1 MKHSILITLGV
12 VTLVSAGAAL
22 GVNSTIRTAVSQ
34 AEAPAGEVSES
45 MDVESQ
51 KRRLTSRSTN
61 QNGGASNYK
70 RDIIH
75 RSIFDHTKAGATIDA
90 GLRGGGE
97 SMTDLDYRLVL
108 TMMAEPA
115 IFSSALI
122 APKDGK
128 GSGHG
133 YGIGDKLEGA
143 TVIAIEKRLIR
154 LRRGNGQEEVLAMEE
169 DSTGSAR
176 STRGKTKELTDEEG
190 IEKVGEYKYIVDRS
204 LVDKY
209 LGDLDAIS
217 KMARASP
224 HRGSDGVIDGY
235 RLSGVRRGSPLDK
248 LGIKNGDVINTV
260 NGTSLSSVSG
270 AMGAFNSMQSES
282 SFNFEVNRRGQ
293 GLTLDYEVR

>member
-1 MKHSILITLGV
+1 LKNSILITLGV
-12 VTLVSAGAAL
+12 VTLASAGAAL
-22 GVNSTIRTAVSQ
+22 GVNSAIRTAVSQ
-34 AEAPAGEVSES
+34 ADLPVGEASES
-45 MDVESQ
+45 IDEEAQ
-51 KRRLTSRSTN
+51 KRRLVSRSSKQQSGT
-61 QNGGASNYK
+61 SNYK

-75 RSIFDHTKAGATIDA
+75 RSIFDHTKAGATLA
-90 GLRGGGE
+90 GGITGGGE

-122 APKDGK
+122 APKEGN

-133 YGIGDKLEGA
+133 YGIGDKLEDA
-143 TVIAIEKRLIR
+143 TVISIEQRLIR
-154 LRRGNGQEEVLAMEE
+154 LRRSNGQEEVLTMEE
-169 DSTGSAR
+169 DSGGSSR
-176 STRGKTKELTDEEG
+176 SNRGKTKDLTDDEG
-190 IEKVGEYKYIVDRS
+190 IEKVGEHKYVVDRS

-224 HRGSDGVIDGY
+224 HRGTDGKIDGY
-235 RLSGVRRGSPLDK
+235 RLSGVRRDSPLDK

-293 GLTLDYEVR
+293 DLTLDYEVR